1 MAIEIMVMEKWAIK
15 ILLLFSEAEMN
26 WNWLQCFSE
35 TAINSGLMVM
45 PAENEG
51 NGWRGDKGK

>member
-45 PAENEG
+45 PTENEG
-51 NGWRGDKGK
+51 NG